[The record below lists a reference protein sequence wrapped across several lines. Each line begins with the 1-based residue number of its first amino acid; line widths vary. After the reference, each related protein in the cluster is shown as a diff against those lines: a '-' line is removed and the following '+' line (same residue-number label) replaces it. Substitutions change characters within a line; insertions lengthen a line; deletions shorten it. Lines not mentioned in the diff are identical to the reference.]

1 MKTPANAAAIPLYLM
16 AKAPVAGAV
25 KTRMVPALSA
35 KSAADVARLM
45 LQRTAENA
53 SRNWRGKVVLCA
65 APDATHPIFRDLA
78 DEYSL
83 AVTTQI
89 KADLGARML
98 AALCDGVGG
107 VGAEALQD
115 GAGEVGAAAVQAGD
129 GKTDS
134 AALRSGVGGMLIADA
149 AAVIGCDV
157 PHCPPEIL
165 TRAHDQLAAGKN
177 IIGACEDGG
186 FYLLGL
192 QRKAITRAQTDGLFN
207 DIKWSAKTT
216 LTQLQTRAKKINIT
230 LTELPTLRDIDHY
243 KDLKWLAK
251 QDATYRVFVG
261 RE

>member
-1 MKTPANAAAIPLYLM
+1 MKTPADAAAIPLYLM

-25 KTRMVPALSA
+25 KTRMMPALSA

-45 LQRTAENA
+45 LQQTAEKA

-78 DEYSL
+78 DEFSL

-98 AALCDGVGG
+98 AALCDGVG
-107 VGAEALQD
+107 
-115 GAGEVGAAAVQAGD
+115 
-129 GKTDS
+129 
-134 AALRSGVGGMLIADA
+134 A

-157 PHCPPEIL
+157 PHCPDKIL
-165 TRAHDQLAAGKN
+165 RDAHAQLAAGKN

-192 QRKAITRAQTDGLFN
+192 QRKAITRAETDGLFN
-207 DIKWSAKTT
+207 DIKWSEKTT
-216 LTQLQTRAKKINIT
+216 LTQLRTRAKAINIT
-230 LTELPTLRDIDHY
+230 LTDLPTLRDIDHY

-251 QDATYRVFVG
+251 IDSAYRHFL
-261 RE
+261 R